1 MSSNPGNLSIQQLC
15 LCLIGSDPKV
25 NLALAARELE
35 RADLFEL
42 RIDYLVD
49 CAEFFSLVHGED
61 QLTHLN
67 RSIGQSIAPEE
78 TRQAYVQV
86 PGFGLLINHVDEL
99 LALGKP
105 VVLTVRTQSDGGKW
119 TSERE
124 HLRLEVIKGL
134 FWIFGGDS
142 RCIFDLELDC
152 VALTDFMSHPKVESA
167 YKAKIIRSFH
177 WFESDW
183 DYARAYQ
190 KLEQLVHHCN
200 THGPGHSPWIP
211 KAALSCGSVG
221 QLRDLF
227 LLARE
232 FNPSKNLPFLLIG
245 MGEWGMASRILPA
258 WLGSLWSYSTPIVP
272 GDLPAAPGQ
281 LDPETLEQV
290 YGFSRL
296 DGSQKVFAILG
307 NPVAHSKSPVYH
319 NQEFAGKK
327 FPGVY
332 IPLRTDSLED
342 AMDLA
347 ELIPLSG
354 MSVTIPHKQ
363 GIVSYLTC
371 WDPGVTASGACNTV
385 VRGDC
390 GWFGVNTDIPGFLD
404 PLLSLQTD
412 IRTGL
417 FNRVLVIGAGG
428 AARAIIYGIAGK
440 ANHITLVNRT
450 PENGQLLLN
459 QIRESLPSHLTTQVL
474 PMEQPIEDY
483 FDLIIQ
489 TTSLG
494 MDDLSDPL
502 LGYTFRGTEVVYDI
516 IYTPD
521 KTPILVRAEKA
532 GCKIINGWPMFVK
545 QAELQ
550 NSLFT
555 NPEVPD
561 TR

>member
-1 MSSNPGNLSIQQLC
+1 MSSTAGSSSTQQLC

-25 NLALAARELE
+25 NMELAARELE
-35 RADLFEL
+35 RVNLIEL
-42 RIDYLVD
+42 RIDYLID
-49 CAEFFSLVHGED
+49 CPEFFAVVHGED
-61 QLTHLN
+61 QLTLLN
-67 RSIGQSIAPEE
+67 RSIRQSINQEE
-78 TRQAYVQV
+78 KRQAYLQV
-86 PGFGLLINHVDEL
+86 PGLDLLISHIQEL
-99 LALGKP
+99 LDLGKP
-105 VVLTVRTQSDGGKW
+105 LILTVRTQSDGGKW
-119 TSERE
+119 TIDRE
-124 HLRLEVIKGL
+124 QLRIEVVKGL
-134 FWIFGGDS
+134 FWLFGHDS
-142 RCIFDLELDC
+142 RCIFDFELDC
-152 VALTDFMSHPKVESA
+152 SALTDFLSHPNVESA
-167 YKAKIIRSFH
+167 YEARIIRSFH

-183 DYARAYQ
+183 DYPRAYQ
-190 KLEQLVHHCN
+190 KLEQLIHLCN
-200 THGPGHSPWIP
+200 SFSPNHNRWIP
-211 KAALSCGSVG
+211 KAALNCGSVG

-232 FNPSKNLPFLLIG
+232 VNRSKKQPLLLIG
-245 MGEWGMASRILPA
+245 MGEWGMATRILPA
-258 WLGSLWSYSTPIVP
+258 WLGSLWSYSTPVIP

-281 LDPETLEQV
+281 LDPESLEQV

-296 DGSQKVFAILG
+296 DGSQRVFAILG
-307 NPVAHSKSPVYH
+307 NPVAHSKSPIYH
-319 NQEFAGKK
+319 NQEFVRKD

-354 MSVTIPHKQ
+354 MSITIPHKQ

-385 VRGDC
+385 IRGDC
-390 GWFGVNTDIPGFLD
+390 GWYGVNTDIPGFLH
-404 PLLSLQTD
+404 PLMAHETD
-412 IRTGL
+412 TPSGL

-428 AARAIIYGIAGK
+428 AARAIMYGLSGK
-440 ANHITLVNRT
+440 ANHIAIVNRT
-450 PENGQLLLN
+450 IEKAQMLLH
-459 QIRESLPSHLTTQVL
+459 QIKDCLPSQLTTQVL
-474 PMEQPIEDY
+474 PMEEPIEDY

-521 KTPILVRAEKA
+521 KTPILVRAEAA
-532 GCKIINGWPMFVK
+532 GCKVINGWPMFVK

-555 NPEVPD
+555 NPEV
-561 TR
+561 